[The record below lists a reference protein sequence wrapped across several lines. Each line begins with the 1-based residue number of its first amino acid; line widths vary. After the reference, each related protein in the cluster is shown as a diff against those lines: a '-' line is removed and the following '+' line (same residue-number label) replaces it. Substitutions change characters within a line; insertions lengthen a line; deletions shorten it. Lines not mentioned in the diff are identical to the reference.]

1 MKYINNGPKE
11 GSKPNYI
18 AIKGKRV
25 YTGEEF
31 EATPE
36 DIKVFEGRFN
46 IETASTSSSFNEPV
60 VQSFSDESKEDDF
73 EFQTEEDAEASLS
86 FFKNHINILDDEKGV
101 K

>member
-1 MKYINNGPKE
+1 MKYINRGPKD

-18 AIKGKRV
+18 AVKGKRV

-36 DIKVFEGRFN
+36 DIKVFEGRVI
-46 IETASTSSSFNEPV
+46 IEPVSGSSFNEPV
-60 VQSFSDESKEDDF
+60 VQAFSDESSEDDF

-86 FFKNHINILDDEKGV
+86 FFKNTINILDNEKGV